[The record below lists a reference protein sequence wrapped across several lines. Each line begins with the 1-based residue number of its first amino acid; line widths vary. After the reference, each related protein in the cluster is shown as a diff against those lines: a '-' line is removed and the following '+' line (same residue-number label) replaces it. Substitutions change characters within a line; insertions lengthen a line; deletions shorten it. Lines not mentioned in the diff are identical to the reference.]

1 MIDAGVEGG
10 GGEDVKHS
18 LGQVAGV
25 GGRADLIVHDADLGA
40 LGTEAEHGLDEVV
53 ADFGVEPRG
62 AEDGGVG
69 G

>member
-10 GGEDVKHS
+10 RGEDVEHG

-25 GGRADLIVHDADLGA
+25 GGRADLVVHDADLGA

-53 ADFGVEPRG
+53 AHLGIEPRG

>member
-1 MIDAGVEGG
+1 MIDAGMEGG
-10 GGEDVKHS
+10 GGEDVEHG

-53 ADFGVEPRG
+53 ADFGVEPRS

>member
-10 GGEDVKHS
+10 RGEDVEHG

-25 GGRADLIVHDADLGA
+25 GGRADLVVHDADLGA

-53 ADFGVEPRG
+53 ADFGVEPRS